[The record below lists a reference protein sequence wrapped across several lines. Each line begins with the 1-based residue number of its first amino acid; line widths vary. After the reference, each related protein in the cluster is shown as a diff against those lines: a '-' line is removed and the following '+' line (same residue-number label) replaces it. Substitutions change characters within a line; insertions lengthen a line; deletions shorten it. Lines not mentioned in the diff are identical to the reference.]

1 MMLMKAAV
9 NEILNNI
16 ENATENADE
25 NAINNVIGIIIKS
38 NNVFAIGAGRSGL
51 VAKAFA
57 MRLMHLGINVYVVGE
72 TTTPAINRG
81 DSIFAISGSGET
93 DTIVSATQIARD
105 REAKVLL
112 ITSNP
117 DSRIGNLS
125 DEIIQIEGRTKL
137 DSEKDYIRRQM
148 DGNYRSLAPLG
159 TLFELTSLIMLDGII
174 AELMDRMD
182 QTENDLK
189 GRHTVLE

>member
-1 MMLMKAAV
+1 MKAVV

-16 ENATENADE
+16 ENATENTDE
-25 NAINNVIGIIIKS
+25 NAINNVIDIIIKS
-38 NNVFAIGAGRSGL
+38 NNVFVIGAGRSGL

-57 MRLMHLGINVYVVGE
+57 MRLMHLGISVYVVGE
-72 TTTPAINRG
+72 TTTPAINKG

-117 DSRIGNLS
+117 ESRIGNLS
-125 DEIIQIEGRTKL
+125 DEIIEIEGRTKL
-137 DSEKDYIRRQM
+137 DSEKDYTRRQM
-148 DGNYRSLAPLG
+148 DGNYRALAPLG

-189 GRHTVLE
+189 CRHTVLE